1 MLGLQLPHTYT
12 LTLPAHCITLQ
23 VTMPEL
29 KGKYAPFFELLVDTI
44 KNKKLLKCKLC
55 ADETTLSY
63 NGNTSS
69 MKAHLE
75 ARHRQEYRSLGGMF
89 DFILKLNFLHINHGL
104 ELINT

>member
-23 VTMPEL
+23 VTIPEL

-55 ADETTLSY
+55 ADGTTLSY
-63 NGNTSS
+63 NGINEQRGCC
-69 MKAHLE
+69 KC
-75 ARHRQEYRSLGGMF
+75 G
-89 DFILKLNFLHINHGL
+89 FIFIPSFA
-104 ELINT
+104 